1 MRAPENPEYEP
12 PWLQTIRAKAIREH
26 AYRRA
31 LKAAGYMPKSIEIM
45 LDRDREYLDWPPDRG
60 KA

>member
-1 MRAPENPEYEP
+1 MREAEP
-12 PWLQTIRAKAIREH
+12 AWLQTVRAKAIREH

-31 LKAAGYMPKSIEIM
+31 LRAAGYMPKSIEIM
-45 LDRDREYLDWPPDRG
+45 LERDKEYINWPPDRD